1 MLLLLL
7 LLLLLLPPQPA
18 TARTHTQQSKPKLQ
32 DSTNQAA
39 TTGSEVPYLHTVGSG
54 AGALAARFAALL
66 GTEEPL
72 GSEDIAA
79 LTRSLRCGRYAF
91 TAQGYA
97 CCRCSA
103 GFPAAAQA
111 GSPRSH

>member
-1 MLLLLL
+1 MKIQCNNCRSRCTNACGIGAFTSAVCVLL
-7 LLLLLLPPQPA
+7 LLLLLLPLQHA

-79 LTRSLRCGRYAF
+79 LTRSLR
-91 TAQGYA
+91 
-97 CCRCSA
+97 
-103 GFPAAAQA
+103 
-111 GSPRSH
+111 